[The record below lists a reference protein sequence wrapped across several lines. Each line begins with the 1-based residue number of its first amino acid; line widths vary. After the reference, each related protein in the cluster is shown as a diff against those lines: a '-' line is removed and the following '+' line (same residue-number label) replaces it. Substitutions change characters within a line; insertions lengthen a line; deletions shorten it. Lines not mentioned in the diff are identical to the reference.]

1 MGNRLSKIY
10 TGTGDKGT
18 TGLGDGSR
26 IAKSDLRIELIG
38 TVDEVNSQLGLLIAK
53 LPPQHSMSPLLLNIQ
68 QVLFNLGGELA
79 VPGMHLIEAA
89 DVNWLE
95 SQIDDLNQDLPM
107 LKEFVLPGGNEV
119 AALAH
124 IARAT
129 VRRAERISV
138 ALNEQSELS
147 EHLLKWLNR
156 ASDLL
161 FVAARVLAR
170 ENGGQEVLW
179 NNPTR

>member
-26 IAKSDLRIELIG
+26 VAKSDLRIELIG
-38 TVDEVNSQLGLLIAK
+38 TIDEVNSHLGLLLAK
-53 LPPQHSMSPLLLNIQ
+53 LPAQHAMSATLLNMQ

-79 VPGMHLIEAA
+79 VPGMYLIEAA
-89 DVNWLE
+89 DVDWLE
-95 SQIDDLNQDLPM
+95 AQIDRLNADLPM
-107 LKEFVLPGGNEV
+107 LKEFVLPGGNE
-119 AALAH
+119 AAAQAH
-124 IARAT
+124 VARAI

-138 ALNEQSELS
+138 ALNESSELS

-170 ENGGQEVLW
+170 ENNGQEVLW